1 MIVLIKLEGFNSSTA
16 QIYVENFVQNRVQVL
31 MTAKKFFKLQI
42 VIFFFEVV
50 LSRFVFFINESRSER
65 FRSKPS
71 LQKYLRFF
79 SFFSV
84 EAEAAGKRPQE
95 KKRGSR
101 DFPSLR
107 PSLR

>member
-1 MIVLIKLEGFNSSTA
+1 MIVLINLEGINSSTA

-42 VIFFFEVV
+42 VIFFVEVV
-50 LSRFVFFINESRSER
+50 LSRFVFLLMSPER
-65 FRSKPS
+65 KVFGQNRRFKNISGFFR
-71 LQKYLRFF
+71 FV
-79 SFFSV
+79 SV

-101 DFPSLR
+101 DFPSLP